1 VGFEKKIREQSKQNK
16 SEQHAVKKER
26 RQTILTRHERTS
38 ETNHELA
45 I

>member
-1 VGFEKKIREQSKQNK
+1 MGFEKKIGEQSKQNK
-16 SEQHAVKKER
+16 SEQHAIKKVKG
-26 RQTILTRHERTS
+26 QATLTRHERTS

>member
-1 VGFEKKIREQSKQNK
+1 VGFEKEIREQSKQNK
-16 SEQHAVKKER
+16 SEQHAIKER
-26 RQTILTRHERTS
+26 RQKILTRHERKS